1 MRDFRLDVQDDCLK
15 HLPRLLHT
23 PASHSSLNVH
33 AKQLTLQLLVFDWV
47 TGQMYGDQLLT
58 QRHFWKGTQTRKR
71 PTNVQRQ
78 VNKNNSLRISQPKD
92 VS

>member
-1 MRDFRLDVQDDCLK
+1 
-15 HLPRLLHT
+15 
-23 PASHSSLNVH
+23 
-33 AKQLTLQLLVFDWV
+33 
-47 TGQMYGDQLLT
+47 MYGDQLLT
-58 QRHFWKGTQTRKR
+58 ERHFWKGTQTRKR